1 MKMRRPVNK
10 LPRFQP
16 PLITDEDVAWAC
28 DVLKLPRTAFIGP
41 DGKDPRLEV
50 LKSTA
55 TLDIEACPGSGKTT
69 LLVAK
74 LAILS
79 RKWTEPR
86 RGMCVLSHTNVARRE
101 IEQRLGNTAEGKRLL
116 SYPHFVGTIH
126 GFVNEFLSIPWLRS
140 LGYPIRVIDNDLC
153 EQHRRRLL
161 ALRQFTALASYVTP
175 RESNGRLNVVSK
187 WRVASPAFNVLKEN
201 GQPEFNDATKP
212 APKQLCA
219 LAKTCVNDGYYRY
232 DEMFMWGHDLLD
244 KLSDVRDAIR
254 ERFPMLFIDEV
265 QDNSE
270 DQSALLFRL
279 FVKGDVPV
287 IRQRF
292 GDANQA
298 IYRHA
303 GESAGAIT
311 DPFPDR
317 CIRRDIPNSHRFGQE
332 IGNLANPLALEPQNL
347 IGCGPPPGA
356 ITANTSGKHA
366 IFLFT
371 DQTIRRVIGTY
382 ADYLQ
387 ELFSEEELRQ
397 GAYTTVGGVHRPAD
411 DNNLPRFVGQY
422 WPDYDHELTAAEPR
436 PKTFFQ
442 YVMAGRRLA
451 HVSGEAHHM
460 IEKIADGVLRLVRLS
475 NPTAE
480 LANRRRKHR
489 HILELLADKP
499 EPRSS
504 YLELVE
510 CLAVEGR
517 VPTADEWNE
526 KWSGAVSGIAEAISG
541 MHADSEDAKTFLN
554 WQQLDNQDQQANKS
568 GQRDNVFRHPIQHPK
583 VEIRV
588 GSIHSVKGETH
599 TAILVLDTYFHE
611 HHLATLKPWL
621 LGQKAGGPNEGK
633 RNLSRLKQH
642 YVAMTRPTHLLC
654 LAMRE
659 DVFTGDEISQLKS
672 QSWRVARLRDD
683 APVWL

>member
-1 MKMRRPVNK
+1 MHD
-10 LPRFQP
+10 LPPFQLP
-16 PLITDEDVAWAC
+16 PTTNEDVAWAC
-28 DVLKLPRTAFIGP
+28 DVLKLPRTAFSGL
-41 DGKDPRLEV
+41 DGKDPRLVV

-69 LLVAK
+69 MLVAK

-79 RKWTEPR
+79 RKWAAPR
-86 RGMCVLSHTNVARRE
+86 RGICVLSHTNVARRE
-101 IEQRLGNTAEGKRLL
+101 IEQHLGNTAEGKRLL

-140 LGYPIRVIDNDLC
+140 LGYPVQVIDNDLC

-161 ALRQFTALASYVTP
+161 ALPQFTTLTNYVTP
-175 RESNGRLNVVSK
+175 REANGKLNVVSK
-187 WRVASPAFNVLKEN
+187 WRVASSAFNVLKEN
-201 GQPEFNDATKP
+201 GKPEFKDAAKP
-212 APKQLCA
+212 AAKQLA
-219 LAKTCVNDGYYRY
+219 SLAKKCGGDGYYRY

-244 KLSDVRDAIR
+244 KYPDVCDTIR

-270 DQSALLFRL
+270 EQSALLFRL
-279 FVKGDVPV
+279 FIKGGGSVV
-287 IRQRF
+287 RQRF

-303 GESAGAIT
+303 RESEGAIT
-311 DPFPDR
+311 DPFPDSH
-317 CIRRDIPNSHRFGQE
+317 IRKDIPNSHRFGQA

-347 IGCGPPPGA
+347 IGCGPPPGT
-356 ITANTSGKHA
+356 ITSDTSGKHA

-387 ELFSEEELRQ
+387 ELFSEQELRQ
-397 GAYTTVGGVHRPAD
+397 GAFTIVGAVHRPGED
-411 DNNLPRFVGQY
+411 DKLPRFVGQY
-422 WPDYDHELTAAEPR
+422 WPDYDYQLTAAEPR

-442 YVMAGRRLA
+442 YIMVGRRLA
-451 HVSGEAHHM
+451 HLSGEAHHLV
-460 IEKIADGVLRLVRLS
+460 EKVADGVLRLVRLS
-475 NPTAE
+475 NPTTE
-480 LANRRRKHR
+480 LGNRKRKHR
-489 HILELLADKP
+489 QILELLADKP
-499 EPRSS
+499 ESRSS
-504 YLELVE
+504 YLELVG
-510 CLAVEGR
+510 CLAVERGD
-517 VPTADEWNE
+517 PTTDEWNA
-526 KWSGAVSGIAEAISG
+526 KWSGAVRSIAETISG
-541 MHADSEDAKTFLN
+541 KRANPEDSKVFLN
-554 WQQLDNQDQQANKS
+554 WQLLDGQDEQANKS
-568 GQRDNVFRHPIQHPK
+568 RQRDNVFRHSVQNPK

-621 LGQKAGGPNEGK
+621 LGQKAGGAKDRKHK

-642 YVAMTRPTHLLC
+642 YVAMTRPTHLVC

-659 DVFTGDEISQLKS
+659 DVFTGEEISQLKS
-672 QSWRVARLRDD
+672 LSWRVARVRDD
-683 APVWL
+683 AAEWL